1 MRLLLTLCLMAF
13 LSACVKQPPLST
25 QKSKHQT
32 HRTSKKAT
40 TQDGAP
46 KHPLPFFFQALLPKS
61 EPMSRYG
68 NPESYMVSG
77 RAYKIMRSS
86 SGYKAKGM
94 ASWYGT
100 KFHKQ
105 RTSSGEK
112 YNMYAMTAAHRTL
125 PIPSYIRVKNLNN
138 GRTAIV
144 RVNDRGPFHSNRL
157 LDLSYGAARYLG
169 VMPKGTAM
177 VEIESIAPKSQKQA
191 HVARY
196 YIQAGAFQST
206 KFATILKNKVK
217 KVTTAPI
224 LIEKHHKKYIVE
236 VGPFA
241 NKQLTDEVKQKLA
254 KLGANKTITFLK

>member
-1 MRLLLTLCLMAF
+1 MRILWIVCLSAL
-13 LSACVKQPPLST
+13 LSACIKQTPPT
-25 QKSKHQT
+25 HDSKHRS
-32 HRTSKKAT
+32 HRTSQPSS

-68 NPESYMVSG
+68 NPDRYVVDG
-77 RAYKIMRSS
+77 HAYKIMRTT

-125 PIPSYIRVKNLNN
+125 PIPSYIRVKNLSN
-138 GRTAIV
+138 GKTAIV
-144 RVNDRGPFHSNRL
+144 RVNDRGPFHSKRL
-157 LDLSYGAARYLG
+157 IDLSYAAAHFLG

-177 VEIESIAPKSQKQA
+177 VEIESVSPPSQKHPHLA
-191 HVARY
+191 HYFV
-196 YIQAGAFQST
+196 QAGAYQSAKLAGTLKAKLRRLT
-206 KFATILKNKVK
+206 K
-217 KVTTAPI
+217 API
-224 LIEKHHKKYIVE
+224 SIEKHHQKYIVA
-236 VGPFA
+236 VGPFT
-241 NKQLTDEVKQKLA
+241 NKQLTDAFKKQLSKQ
-254 KLGANKTITFLK
+254 GIANTYTFLR